1 MHSSL
6 GRVKGEDN
14 NMVYAVYRLT
24 HLSSWKFLQHF
35 QTHYPQ
41 GKPKVSSPPSVQ
53 VQATDDYHAAQQA
66 TTQGLS
72 STVFQEEKTVWWK
85 WHNFFIWLHTH
96 PDLQGIE
103 YPIPFL
109 HIFTEHVCAIIL
121 SEVGASVNKRPS
133 KQYLWSIGKI
143 FASMG
148 ANDLQHN
155 NLGKFDFRLGR
166 QLATYVK

>member
-1 MHSSL
+1 MRSESIVDPILRYIALVPHQYQMHSSL

-72 STVFQEEKTVWWK
+72 STVFQEEKTV
-85 WHNFFIWLHTH
+85 
-96 PDLQGIE
+96 
-103 YPIPFL
+103 
-109 HIFTEHVCAIIL
+109 
-121 SEVGASVNKRPS
+121 
-133 KQYLWSIGKI
+133 
-143 FASMG
+143 
-148 ANDLQHN
+148 
-155 NLGKFDFRLGR
+155 
-166 QLATYVK
+166 